1 MLRSSGGFLIKVK
14 GVSQVSG
21 RDYRLAESCLRVMSS
36 KGFQVPQ
43 IASSGAEA
51 ANLINQTIASQD
63 WSNEEKDKS
72 IRLLLDEAKQGLLP
86 LGELGWIEGSDRAS
100 YWVWV
105 TLSRYQF
112 YAAPNPPVFQPAQ
125 GQQPLLTLQYN
136 QLNLK
141 ASPSSSQ
148 ERFEEVVRFFDRVN
162 QPLDWQQ
169 ALVAHLKFQWAQ
181 IFNSRKPFS
190 WLKPDDEDQIRWA
203 WEYLSKPKLGASRPS
218 VFAFTPTGPIEM
230 YLAIYAAF
238 DSWDAAPD
246 SKRLFLNDFNK
257 AWQQKKHRDSRQGK
271 KVCNLVLR
279 EEVKQKLDDMAA
291 ARGMKL
297 NQLVETL
304 IENEHAKYR

>member
-1 MLRSSGGFLIKVK
+1 MIKVK

-51 ANLINQTIASQD
+51 AKLINQAIASQD
-63 WSNEEKDKS
+63 WSNEEKDKAV
-72 IRLLLDEAKQGLLP
+72 RLLLDEAKQSLLP
-86 LGELGWIEGSDRAS
+86 LGELDWIQSSDRAS

-112 YAAPNPPVFQPAQ
+112 CAAPNPPVFQPVQ

-141 ASPSSSQ
+141 ASPSSSK
-148 ERFEEVVRFFDRVN
+148 ERFEEVVKFFDRVA
-162 QPLDWQQ
+162 QPIDWQR
-169 ALVAHLKFQWAQ
+169 ALVAHLKFQWSQ
-181 IFNSRKPFS
+181 IFSVRKPFS
-190 WLKPDDEDQIRWA
+190 WLKQDNEEQIRWA
-203 WEYLSKPKLGASRPS
+203 WEYLSKMNWGTSKPS
-218 VFAFTPTGPIEM
+218 VVGFSPTGCQEM

-246 SKRLFLNDFNK
+246 SRRLFLSDFNK

-271 KVCNLVLR
+271 KACNLVLR

-297 NQLVETL
+297 NQFVEAL
-304 IENEHAKYR
+304 IESEHAKMS